1 MGRRSTAD
9 KICSTVEKIDPRPRK
24 LKLIFYDFKGK
35 KIPPKF
41 FDNLKR
47 IFKLMQD
54 GWMLQY
60 SVVATKRMATAVAVM
75 ELAKYYGCKNA
86 KIYAAE
92 ELA

>member
-9 KICSTVEKIDPRPRK
+9 KICLTVEKVDPKPRK
-24 LKLIFYDFKGK
+24 LKLIIYDFKGK

-60 SVVATKRMATAVAVM
+60 SVIATKRMATAMAVM

-86 KIYAAE
+86 KIYAIE